1 MENVANRVRML
12 KDLRFALD
20 VMEERSHIG
29 LDGKTALML
38 RDILLRRIVE
48 TEKALQYFPA
58 SEQIQMEE
66 LSAEEQLTA

>member
-1 MENVANRVRML
+1 ML

-29 LDGKTALML
+29 LNDKAARTL
-38 RDILLRRIVE
+38 REMLLRRIVE
-48 TEKALQYFPA
+48 TERTLPSFPPSA
-58 SEQIQMEE
+58 EILMAE